1 MQTRLDFYTSY
12 ILEPLLCRRYICG
25 GAIVDCSHVVTAA
38 HCVKSLF
45 PDEIT
50 VRIGDWDAAGDN
62 EVEEEE
68 WRDSEGLVA

>member
-1 MQTRLDFYTSY
+1 M
-12 ILEPLLCRRYICG
+12 
-25 GAIVDCSHVVTAA
+25 DCSHVVTAA

-62 EVEEEE
+62 EVREEER
-68 WRDSEGLVA
+68 RDCEGFRCVVMLYCDAK